1 MLRGANQ
8 ATVMQPSAPMLAQK
22 AKMSA
27 VASDTPFGLIWY
39 L

>member
-8 ATVMQPSAPMLAQK
+8 ATVIKPSATMLTQK
-22 AKMSA
+22 AEMS
-27 VASDTPFGLIWY
+27 VTASDAPFGLIWY